1 MDRQT
6 IKRVLFFVLMW
17 TIFKVFIECVTVLLL
32 LFMLCFFGHK
42 ACGILAPRPGIKP
55 TPPALEGKVLAT
67 EHQGSPT
74 TRPLNSYISNAS
86 QTFTEWLPRA
96 KLGDHRDEI
105 GFVSALKYSTSKV
118 P

>member
-42 ACGILAPRPGIKP
+42 ACGILAPQPGSKP
-55 TPPALEGKVLAT
+55 ALPALEGEVLT
-67 EHQGSPT
+67 TGPPGKSHHQT
-74 TRPLNSYISNAS
+74 
-86 QTFTEWLPRA
+86 A
-96 KLGDHRDEI
+96 KLLYQQCKSDFH
-105 GFVSALKYSTSKV
+105 
-118 P
+118 